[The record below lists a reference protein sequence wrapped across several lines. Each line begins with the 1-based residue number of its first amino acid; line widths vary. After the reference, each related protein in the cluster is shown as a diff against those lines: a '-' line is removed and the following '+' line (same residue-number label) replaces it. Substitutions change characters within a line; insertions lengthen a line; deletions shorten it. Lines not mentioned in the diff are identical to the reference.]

1 MTPQPLSQSNRIEA
15 IDVLRGF
22 TLFGIML
29 VHMVEQYYAGPV
41 PEKVVS
47 AAPSIPDGIAN
58 AFVDIFI
65 RGKFY
70 MIFSFLFGLSFFLQ
84 SSKHDSS
91 FLIRFAWRLLILFG
105 IGLVHHLHYRGD
117 ILSIYAI
124 LGFGL
129 LLFSWLP
136 DRMLFVVAVILVLNV
151 PGHLTRIIQELIR
164 TSPESGQAGIFNQDQ
179 NVLMKYY
186 QTVKFGSYGDIL
198 LANLADF
205 STKMKFQ
212 VVFGRLYITL
222 GLFLLGVYAGR
233 KKWFDNLPEK
243 RPALKKFVRYSLWT
257 LLGVFLTAL
266 AVFGG
271 ANVLGIPVAQSVQF
285 IVGMIFFDLF
295 NLPMAVFYVAGIVLL
310 FLNEKWTKRL
320 MVFYPVGRMGLTVY
334 LLQSLMGTLIFF
346 SYGLGLLFELGAATC
361 LAIGLILFVVEIFFA
376 RVWFNYFQYGPVE
389 WLWRSLTYF
398 KIQPMKK
405 EEVEFVSER

>member
-41 PEKVVS
+41 PEKIVS
-47 AAPSIPDGIAN
+47 TPSIADGIAS

-91 FLIRFAWRLLILFG
+91 FLIRFAWRLFILFG

-136 DRMLFVVAVILVLNV
+136 DRMLFAVAVILVLNV
-151 PGHLTRIIQELIR
+151 PGHLTRIIQEMIS
-164 TSPESGQAGIFNQDQ
+164 TSPEGGQSGIFNQDQ

-212 VVFGRLYITL
+212 IVFGRLYITL

-233 KKWFDNLPEK
+233 KKWFENLEEK
-243 RPALKKFVRYSLWT
+243 RAALKRIVRYSLWT
-257 LLGVFLTAL
+257 LLGVLL
-266 AVFGG
+266 AAVTVFGG
-271 ANVLGIPVAQSVQF
+271 ANVLGIPVTQSVQF

-295 NLPMAVFYVAGIVLL
+295 NLPMALFYVAGIVLL
-310 FLNEKWTKRL
+310 FLNKKWTKRL

-334 LLQSLMGTLIFF
+334 LLQSVMGTLIFF

-361 LAIGLILFVVEIFFA
+361 LAIGLILFVLEIFFA
-376 RVWFNYFQYGPVE
+376 RLWFSYFQYGPVE
-389 WLWRSLTYF
+389 WLWRSLTYL
-398 KIQPMKK
+398 KIQRMKK
-405 EEVEFVSER
+405 KDAIVPANV